1 MNIESLHL
9 LLKECG
15 QKYVGRAIGGMRVP
29 EMDNFIAPAD
39 LKEWLD
45 TLAQYE
51 LKDDFEF
58 LPGWGIC
65 PLERSIETYAIVKE
79 MNTPGSQYQE
89 LLKRMFGGENEY
101 FEKYWNNF
109 ILLTDY
115 SDGGCGIG
123 SANTD
128 YGGLIIVH
136 EIHAPWQIGFKNID
150 KLVETAWACRKSGV
164 WSDDGGINW
173 DLYYELGRSINPECG
188 HWLGEL

>member
-9 LLKECG
+9 LFRECG
-15 QKYVGRAIGGMRVP
+15 QKYVGRSAVSERIL
-29 EMDNFIAPAD
+29 EIDNFVPPAD

-45 TLAQYE
+45 TISQYE
-51 LKDDFEF
+51 MDGSFEF
-58 LPGWGIC
+58 LPGWDIC
-65 PLERSIETYAIVKE
+65 PFERSIETYEIVKE
-79 MNTPGSQYQE
+79 MNTAGSKYQE
-89 LLKRMFGGENEY
+89 LLKRMFGDENDY

-123 SANTD
+123 SSNTD

-150 KLVETAWACRKSGV
+150 KLVETAQACKNSGV
-164 WSDDGGINW
+164 WSNNGDINW

-188 HWLGEL
+188 HWFGKL

>member
-1 MNIESLHL
+1 MNSESLHL

-15 QKYVGRAIGGMRVP
+15 QKTIEHSGVIGKAL
-29 EMDNFIAPAD
+29 EIDNFVPPAD

-45 TLAQYE
+45 TISQYQV
-51 LKDDFEF
+51 DDNFEF
-58 LPGWGIC
+58 LPGWCIC
-65 PLERSIETYAIVKE
+65 PFERSIEVYEIVKE
-79 MNTPGSQYQE
+79 MNTAGSKYQE
-89 LLKRMFGGENEY
+89 LLKRMFGDENDY

-123 SANTD
+123 SSNTD

-150 KLVETAWACRKSGV
+150 KLIETAWACKKSGV
-164 WSDDGGINW
+164 WSNDGDINW
-173 DLYYELGRSINPECG
+173 DLYYELGSSINPECG
-188 HWLGEL
+188 HWLGNL